1 MAPTSYNP
9 DGLEEGGVTER
20 EVPAALLQQLGI
32 GPGVTLVQHPVSP
45 FCIAVRALLEAAGAA
60 FTVNNPDLWDRRPV
74 IALTDGAYSSIPVL
88 VDADRAP
95 AVVVYE
101 PEEEGQDVARYVDAR
116 YGLGV
121 FPDSLAGLHDI
132 VVQYVE
138 SQIED
143 VGFRLNDVFFLPGL
157 PDVVERT
164 MYIRHKERK
173 FGRGCLDQWR
183 AQAPALRARM
193 EAVLGPLETMLGRA
207 PYLFGERPV
216 YADYI
221 LFGVLGNYLFT
232 GHNRL
237 PAGLTN
243 LARWHAA
250 LPAVRLTR

>member
-1 MAPTSYNP
+1 MS
-9 DGLEEGGVTER
+9 ER

-45 FCIAVRALLEAAGAA
+45 FCIAIRVLLEAAGAG
-60 FTVNNPDLWDRRPV
+60 FSLHNPQLWDRRPT

-88 VDADRAP
+88 VDADRSP

-101 PEEEGQDVARYVDAR
+101 PEEEGQDIARYVDAR

-121 FPDSLAGLHDI
+121 FPAALAGLNDI

-138 SQIED
+138 AQIED
-143 VGFRLNDVFFLPGL
+143 VGFRLNDVEYLTAL

-183 AQAPALRARM
+183 AQIPALQARLA
-193 EAVLGPLETMLGRA
+193 AVLAPLDTMLGRS
-207 PYLFGERPV
+207 PYLLAARPV

-221 LFGVLGNYLFT
+221 LYGVLGNYLFT
-232 GHNRL
+232 GAYRL

-250 LPAVRLTR
+250 LPGVRLTV

>member
-1 MAPTSYNP
+1 VS
-9 DGLEEGGVTER
+9 ER
-20 EVPAALLQQLGI
+20 EVPEALLRALGI

-45 FCIAVRALLEAAGAA
+45 FCIAIRVLLEGAGAA
-60 FTVNNPDLWDRRPV
+60 FSLLNPELWDRRPT

-88 VDADRAP
+88 VDADRTP

-101 PEEEGQDVARYVDAR
+101 PEEEGQDIARYVDAR

-121 FPDSLAGLHDI
+121 FPPALAGLQDI

-138 SQIED
+138 AQIED
-143 VGFRLNDVFFLPGL
+143 VGFRLNDISYLPRL

-183 AQAPALRARM
+183 AQAPALLARL
-193 EAVLGPLETMLGRA
+193 EAVLTPLDTMLGRS
-207 PYLFGERPV
+207 PFLLGERPV

-221 LFGVLGNYLFT
+221 LYGVLGNFLYT
-232 GHNRL
+232 GEHRL

-250 LPAVRLTR
+250 LPGERLT